1 MYSLEST
8 FRLGKIRLFLVVIST
23 LYLPNQGSLAEVK
36 QACKRNQKG
45 KQNSKM

>member
-1 MYSLEST
+1 ML
-8 FRLGKIRLFLVVIST
+8 LFMVMPALFGGFD
-23 LYLPNQGSLAEVK
+23 QGSLAEVK